1 MTQTTRAKFLGSA
14 RESGAAK
21 ALNTAMGLP
30 VKLLTQFA
38 GSETARKLGLLEPAE
53 RWLYRGAK
61 EGLRTATKA
70 ASRFKKRPAAGEP
83 DRLKPAKKRAVFDL
97 TLSADQQM
105 TRETMH
111 RFAETV
117 MRPAAEEADASCAPP
132 GDLLQQSH
140 ELGLTMMAVPESVG
154 GFGEER
160 LPASN
165 AIIAEDLAWGDMDL
179 AFAALAPL
187 GVVNALVDWGTA
199 EQQARYLPSFAGE
212 EFVPAALALLEPE
225 PLFDPGQMRTGAVRK
240 DGGYRLYGTKCM
252 VPLGESA
259 ELFIVAANTMGLG
272 TRLYIVEQGV
282 DGLTVEREPT
292 MGLRGAGLCRLT
304 FDGVEVSS
312 DAMLAEPGRDGFDL
326 NDLVDRARIAWSA
339 MAVGTCQAVLDYV
352 KTYCNER
359 MAFGEPITNRQ
370 AVAFLIADIA
380 IELEGMRLLVYR
392 AASRAEQGLS
402 FHREAYLARIQCSE
416 KGMKIGSDGVQL
428 LGGHGFVKDHPVER
442 WYRQLRAIAI
452 MEGGL
457 LV

>member
-1 MTQTTRAKFLGSA
+1 MTQSTKSRFLGSF
-14 RESGAAK
+14 RESGAVK
-21 ALNTAMGLP
+21 AMNTAMSLP

-38 GSETARKLGLLEPAE
+38 GSETARRLGLLEPTE
-53 RWLYRGAK
+53 KFLYRGAK
-61 EGLRTATKA
+61 EGLRTATKV
-70 ASRFKKRPAAGEP
+70 ASRFKKRPPAKQP
-83 DRLKPAKKRAVFDL
+83 DRMKVPERRRVFDL
-97 TLSADQQM
+97 TLSDDQQM

-111 RFAETV
+111 RFAEGV
-117 MRPAAEEADASCAPP
+117 MRPAAEEADASCTPP
-132 GDLLQQSH
+132 VALLQQCH

-199 EQQARYLPSFAGE
+199 EQQAKYLPHFAGE

-225 PLFDPGQMRTGAVRK
+225 PLFDPGRVKTGAVRK

-252 VPLGESA
+252 VPLGQSA
-259 ELFIVAANTMGLG
+259 EIFIVAANTMGLG
-272 TRLYIVEQGV
+272 TRLFIVERGA
-282 DGLTVEREPT
+282 DGLTVEPEPT

-304 FDGVEVSS
+304 LEGVDVSS

-326 NDLVDRARIAWSA
+326 NELVDRARIAWAA

-352 KTYCNER
+352 KTYCNDR
-359 MAFGEPITNRQ
+359 FAFGEPITNRQ
-370 AVAFLIADIA
+370 AVAFIIADIA

-402 FHREAYLARIQCSE
+402 YHREAYLAHIQCAE
-416 KGMKIGSDGVQL
+416 KGMKIGSEGVQL